1 MYLLAKFGVHRSYGN
16 GDSSSYINSYMNEYL
31 EKSSTQRLD
40 APYWKIFKIRNR
52 ISLNGWTKKIQAI
65 ISVTLYKQMQK
76 KYQRILLWVWE
87 YLHPSPRKTSLTT
100 YFTTFFKFFHLML
113 KEFKARQQKK
123 NQNFHFHFAAIANA
137 FFWWLH
143 YKILFKI
150 LNVK

>member
-1 MYLLAKFGVHRSYGN
+1 MDLLAKFGGHRSYGN

-40 APYWKIFKIRNR
+40 PPYWKIFKIRNR

-100 YFTTFFKFFHLML
+100 YFTFFKFFHLML

-123 NQNFHFHFAAIANA
+123 NQNLHFHFAAIANA
-137 FFWWLH
+137 FSWWLH